1 MTLTDPFV
9 VEGLVDR
16 PRPWRVIAGGERT
29 GGQAMFGDARIP
41 PNTPGPGRHVHT
53 HEDEAIYVVSGT
65 LTVEVGGERYEVG
78 PESLVWMPREVPHAF
93 ANLSDV
99 EVRTVGFTTPSGL
112 EGLFAEQAEYF
123 ATLSGPPDSELL
135 LRLSVK
141 YGVRPVAGPA
151 LV

>member
-1 MTLTDPFV
+1 
-9 VEGLVDR
+9 
-16 PRPWRVIAGGERT
+16 
-29 GGQAMFGDARIP
+29 
-41 PNTPGPGRHVHT
+41 VHT